1 MASIIIGEIVFA
13 AAIVFCIW
21 IVINARPTHL

>member
-21 IVINARPTHL
+21 VILSARPTHL